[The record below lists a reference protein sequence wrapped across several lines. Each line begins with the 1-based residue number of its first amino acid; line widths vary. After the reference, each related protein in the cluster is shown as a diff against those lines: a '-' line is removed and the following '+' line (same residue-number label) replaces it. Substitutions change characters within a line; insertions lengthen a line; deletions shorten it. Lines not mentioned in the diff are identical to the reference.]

1 MRVLAA
7 LALLLQ
13 FQPLI
18 GSVICFHDA
27 EMAKAECTMP
37 HEGQPASRTLTTPA
51 SELPG
56 GCPSMGYCAPAAP
69 AVPKFAEHF
78 QVTSFV
84 HGAPALTY
92 SSLAPGEP
100 LGPPFHPP
108 KA

>member
-18 GSVICFHDA
+18 GSAICFHDA
-27 EMAKAECTMP
+27 EMAKAECSMP
-37 HEGQPASRTLTTPA
+37 HKDQPVSRTLTTPA
-51 SELPG
+51 AELPG
-56 GCPSMGYCAPAAP
+56 ACPSMGYCAPAAP
-69 AVPKFAEHF
+69 GVPKFAEHF
-78 QVTSFV
+78 QITSYV
-84 HGAPALTY
+84 HSAPALTY